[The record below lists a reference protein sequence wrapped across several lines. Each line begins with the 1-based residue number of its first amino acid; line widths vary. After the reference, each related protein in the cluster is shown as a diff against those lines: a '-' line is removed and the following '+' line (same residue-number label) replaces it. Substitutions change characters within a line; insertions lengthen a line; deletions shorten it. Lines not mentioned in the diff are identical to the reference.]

1 MGTRSYT
8 VMVWLANHPGSTA
21 YQIANGIPGADP
33 LKVLDILFE
42 AERED
47 FVTCQREVYGL
58 AFFWWV
64 KFDPVP
70 VRVNYDKAPGS
81 PADRP
86 SLGNDATGRG

>member
-1 MGTRSYT
+1 MRTRSYA

-21 YQIANGIPGADP
+21 YEISRGIPGADP

-42 AERED
+42 AERES
-47 FVTCQREVYGL
+47 FVTCQREVNGL

-70 VRVNYDKAPGS
+70 VRVNDKAPGS
-81 PADRP
+81 PAGRP

>member
-1 MGTRSYT
+1 MGTRSYA

-21 YQIANGIPGADP
+21 YQISRGIAGADP

-42 AERED
+42 AEREG
-47 FVTCQREVYGL
+47 FAKCERERTGL

-64 KFDPVP
+64 RFDPVP
-70 VRVNYDKAPGS
+70 VRVNDKAPGS
-81 PADRP
+81 PVGRQ